1 MIMVKTVK
9 VKVRDI
15 DHIIFNGL
23 ADRISSYNE
32 IGPFDIYPM
41 HANFISIIRKELT
54 LYLSGKVI
62 KDIKFG
68 QAVLKVKQDEVH
80 IYLGME
86 ALLVEEENM
95 TGKVTRLDN
104 NRV

>member
-1 MIMVKTVK
+1 MVKTVK

-15 DHIIFNGL
+15 EHIIFEGT

-41 HANFISIIRKELT
+41 HANFISIIKKELT
-54 LYLSGKVI
+54 LYLKGKAI
-62 KDIKFG
+62 KDVKFG

-86 ALLVEEENM
+86 ALQLE
-95 TGKVTRLDN
+95 
-104 NRV
+104 